1 MTDKYLN
8 GIPKDSRI
16 AADGRYLKQ
25 DVITRN
31 RLEKIK
37 NLNDLAKERGESLAQ
52 MALRWVLKDEEI
64 TSVLIGASKP
74 SQILE
79 NLKIINKMPIT
90 DDELRKIDDIS
101 L

>member
-1 MTDKYLN
+1 MKHD
-8 GIPKDSRI
+8 
-16 AADGRYLKQ
+16 A
-25 DVITRN
+25 ITRKK
-31 RLEKIK
+31 LSQIEQ
-37 NLNDLAKERGESLAQ
+37 LNNLAKERGESLAQ

-90 DDELRKIDDIS
+90 DDELRKIDDFS